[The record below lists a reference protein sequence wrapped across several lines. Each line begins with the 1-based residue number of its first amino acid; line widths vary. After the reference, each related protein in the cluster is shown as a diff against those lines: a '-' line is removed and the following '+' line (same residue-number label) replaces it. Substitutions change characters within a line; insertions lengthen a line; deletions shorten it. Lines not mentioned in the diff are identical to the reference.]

1 MTTRDP
7 DSRPLRG
14 ITEETFL
21 SHIRNHS
28 AREVVVQYM
37 GLSEVDGSEQWTISI
52 RLGDSRNRLTPIRS
66 KREPVRYWKSLK
78 AVASFCRKRGVPVA
92 TVEW

>member
-21 SHIRNHS
+21 SHLRNHS
-28 AREVVVQYM
+28 AREVVAQFM
-37 GLSEVDGSEQWTISI
+37 GEGPDGAERWSLSI

-78 AVASFCRKRGVPVA
+78 ALASFCRGHGVMVF
-92 TVEW
+92 TVEL